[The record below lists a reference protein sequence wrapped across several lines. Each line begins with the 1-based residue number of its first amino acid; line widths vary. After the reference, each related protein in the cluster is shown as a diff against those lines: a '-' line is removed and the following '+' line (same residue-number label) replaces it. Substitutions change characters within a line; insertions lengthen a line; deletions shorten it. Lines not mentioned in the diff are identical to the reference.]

1 MAIVTEYMTKNP
13 CYQSGRTITV
23 KGLMLHSVGCAQPNP
38 RVFVKNWNSTSY
50 DRACVHGFIGE
61 NEAIITLPCLE
72 TAGKAMRAWHCGA
85 SGNNTHIGVE
95 MCEPGNIKYTGG
107 ASFTCADLTTARSFV
122 RKTTEQAVEL
132 FAQLCKFHGLNPMQD
147 IVSHAE
153 GHALG
158 IASNHADPDHLWRGL
173 GMDYNMDDFRQDVAE
188 RLEELKEDEDVVRYE
203 RLKDI
208 PNNNG
213 FRDIIEQLMDAGIL
227 GGDGSDKTGNND
239 VIDLSHDMVR
249 NLVLEYR
256 GGAFDRKFKAVG
268 MEPVVKD

>member
-1 MAIVTEYMTKNP
+1 MTEQELRNKVVSAAKSWLGYSEANGKFREIIDLYNTQRPLPRGYPVQYDDEWCATYVTAVGIKAGLHDIILGECSCGKMIELYRAKGLWEENDDYLPDVGDIIIYEWSNTGSGDCVSGADHVGIVAARNGN
-13 CYQSGRTITV
+13 SITV
-23 KGLMLHSVGCAQPNP
+23 IEGNKGEAVGY
-38 RVFVKNWNSTSY
+38 R
-50 DRACVHGFIGE
+50 
-61 NEAIITLPCLE
+61 
-72 TAGKAMRAWHCGA
+72 
-85 SGNNTHIGVE
+85 
-95 MCEPGNIKYTGG
+95 NIKVNGRYIRGYCLPDY
-107 ASFTCADLTTARSFV
+107 AS
-122 RKTTEQAVEL
+122 KTTEE
-132 FAQLCKFHGLNPMQD
+132 
-147 IVSHAE
+147 
-153 GHALG
+153 
-158 IASNHADPDHLWRGL
+158 
-173 GMDYNMDDFRQDVAE
+173 
-188 RLEELKEDEDVVRYE
+188 EDEDVVRYE

>member
-13 CYQSGRTITV
+13 CYQSGRTIAV

-38 RVFVKNWNSTSY
+38 RVFVKNWNSASY
-50 DRACVHGFIGE
+50 DRACVHGFVGE
-61 NEAIITLPCLE
+61 AEAIITLPCLE
-72 TAGKAMRAWHCGA
+72 TPGKAMRAWHCGA

-95 MCEPGNIKYTGG
+95 MCEPGNIQYTGG

-122 RKTTEQAVEL
+122 RKTTEQAAEL
-132 FAQLCKFHGLNPMQD
+132 FAQLCRFHGLNPMQD

-173 GMDYNMDDFRQDVAE
+173 GMDYNMDDFRRDVAE
-188 RLEELKEDEDVVRYE
+188 RLEELKEDEEMVRYE

-213 FRDIIEQLMDAGIL
+213 FRDIIEQLMDVGIL

-256 GGAFDRKFKAVG
+256 GGAFDRKFKAKG
-268 MEPVVKD
+268 MKPVVED

>member
-38 RVFVKNWNSTSY
+38 RVFVKNWNSASY

-61 NEAIITLPCLE
+61 DEAIITLPCLE

-173 GMDYNMDDFRQDVAE
+173 GMDYNMDDFRRDVAE
-188 RLEELKEDEDVVRYE
+188 RLEELKEDEDMVRYK
-203 RLKDI
+203 RLNDI
-208 PNNNG
+208 PNENG

-256 GGAFDRKFKAVG
+256 GGAFDRKFKAMG
-268 MEPVVKD
+268 MKPVVED

>member
-38 RVFVKNWNSTSY
+38 RVFVKNWNSASY

-61 NEAIITLPCLE
+61 DEAIITLPCLE

-107 ASFTCADLTTARSFV
+107 ASFTCADLTAARSFV

-173 GMDYNMDDFRQDVAE
+173 GMDYNMDDFRRDVAE
-188 RLEELKEDEDVVRYE
+188 RLEDLKEDEEMVRYE

-256 GGAFDRKFKAVG
+256 GGAFDRKFKAMG
-268 MEPVVKD
+268 MKPVVED